1 MGGTHVSSRGSKGA
15 TALLRVQ
22 AEASPRTRCLGRVQ
36 GLCECDG
43 PCQLS
48 GGGTGCGRPRGVGS
62 RTTAPLWC

>member
-1 MGGTHVSSRGSKGA
+1 MGGTHVSSRGYKGA

-43 PCQLS
+43 PVPAE
-48 GGGTGCGRPRGVGS
+48 RRRDRV
-62 RTTAPLWC
+62 R